1 MSTGIFLTRRFV
13 TTGLLVLFSVL
24 FLGYFTQS
32 DKVNPIFQTFLVSL
46 AFFLVVPVLY
56 CKMVLKEPLAS
67 IGWQRGNVFWGV
79 FLGIVSVA
87 LGLLVIIA
95 LTYYASF
102 REHFFLSLAIQSNF
116 LAFVLYEALLVP
128 FTALLYEVFF
138 RGFIQRLWLRSV
150 GVVAVLFQTGFFVGL
165 LYLAGDLSWQRV
177 PALIFAPLSGLIVYY
192 SGSLWYSWAASFL
205 FFFLT
210 DVFLLVSH

>member
-1 MSTGIFLTRRFV
+1 MLFTKKFI

-24 FLGYFTQS
+24 FLGYFTQA
-32 DKVNPIFQTFLVSL
+32 DKVNPIFQTFLVSI
-46 AFFLVVPVLY
+46 AFFLVVPILY
-56 CKMVLKEPLAS
+56 CKMVLKEPLTS
-67 IGWQRGNVFWGV
+67 IGWQRGNIFWGV
-79 FLGIVSVA
+79 FLSIVLVA
-87 LGLLVIIA
+87 LGLAAIIA
-95 LTYYASF
+95 LTYLTSF
-102 REHFFLSLAIQSNF
+102 REHFFLPLAVRSNF

-128 FTALLYEVFF
+128 FTILLYEFFF
-138 RGFIQRLWLRSV
+138 RGFIQRLWLGSV
-150 GVVAVLFQTGFFVGL
+150 GIVAVLIQVGFFVGL

-210 DVFLLVSH
+210 DVFILVSH